1 MERIQEIYASDF
13 QVSGQAPGT
22 AENMEETMKQIFHE
36 LDESKKRIPLEQL
49 EGYKLAMELEKR
61 GIKMYRELAE
71 KALGEK
77 EKAFFEALARE
88 EREHLTALDNVP
100 FPRRYPPGMLKR
112 RAASGWMIVNYGKS
126 KGWKRRY
133 SSLFCQLGT
142 LLQHMPILP
151 TNQKASGSP
160 FHYKTYRRLAWA
172 ILLPVN
178 VVAK

>member
-1 MERIQEIYASDF
+1 MKEIIEKALDFEREGHEFYEKLAGEVANPLAKKLFASLAEQEKEHMERIQEIYASDF

-88 EREHLTALDNVP
+88 EREHLTALDNVYR
-100 FPRRYPPGMLKR
+100 FLVDTSTWHAEEESRVWN
-112 RAASGWMIVNYGKS
+112 WMV
-126 KGWKRRY
+126 
-133 SSLFCQLGT
+133 
-142 LLQHMPILP
+142 
-151 TNQKASGSP
+151 
-160 FHYKTYRRLAWA
+160 
-172 ILLPVN
+172 
-178 VVAK
+178 